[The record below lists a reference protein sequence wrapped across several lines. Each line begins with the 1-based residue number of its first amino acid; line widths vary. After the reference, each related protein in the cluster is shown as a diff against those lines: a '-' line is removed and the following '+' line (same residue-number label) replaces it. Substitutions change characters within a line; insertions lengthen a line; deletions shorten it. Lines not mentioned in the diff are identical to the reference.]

1 MRRRCAAALCCPL
14 HLSNARA
21 APFVGKILIFF
32 GKFFSGGKTGAREPP
47 ARGTHPVIPMEPRDS
62 SAPPCSTFGMTARGS
77 VSKAF
82 LPRKASAALA
92 GKEQLNIV
100 DQKEQQ
106 TAPHPAPS
114 QRSFFRFPF
123 VKMRKKESEIFSP
136 SFEFELKINH
146 YCPLE
151 TYKDKAI
158 MAFNIPSCLPHERNC
173 L

>member
-1 MRRRCAAALCCPL
+1 MCALFPRSRSNPLYRRPCAPTRHPARPQSSSRTYVRDLPAFAFCPL
-14 HLSNARA
+14 
-21 APFVGKILIFF
+21 
-32 GKFFSGGKTGAREPP
+32 
-47 ARGTHPVIPMEPRDS
+47 PRDS
-62 SAPPCSTFGMTARGS
+62 SAPPCSAFGMTERGTI
-77 VSKAF
+77 SKDI
-82 LPRKASAALA
+82 LPRKASAAFA
-92 GKEQLNIV
+92 GKKQLNIV